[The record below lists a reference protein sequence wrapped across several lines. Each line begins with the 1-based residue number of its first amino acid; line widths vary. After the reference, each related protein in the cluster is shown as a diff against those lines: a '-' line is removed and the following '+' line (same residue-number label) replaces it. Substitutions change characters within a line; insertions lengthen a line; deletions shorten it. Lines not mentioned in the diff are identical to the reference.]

1 MPQDTSSPAYLWAKR
16 REDAAKAD
24 KLRQCYLALTTTMI
38 EKAHSALLICDF
50 DAMQVLAKE
59 LCIVGNGV
67 KSCAEEY
74 VPQLAWVSHKVR
86 GNNPPE

>member
-1 MPQDTSSPAYLWAKR
+1 MQDTSSPAYLWAKR
-16 REDAAKAD
+16 REQAAEAD
-24 KLRQCYLALTTTMI
+24 KLRQCYLALIATML
-38 EKAHSALLICDF
+38 EKSSSALKICDF

-86 GNNPPE
+86 GNNSPE